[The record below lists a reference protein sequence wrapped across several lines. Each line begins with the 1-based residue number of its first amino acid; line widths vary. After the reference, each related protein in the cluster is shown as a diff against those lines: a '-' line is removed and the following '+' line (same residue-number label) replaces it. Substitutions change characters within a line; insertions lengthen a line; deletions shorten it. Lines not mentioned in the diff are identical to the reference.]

1 MIEWIQGM
9 DYNLLSWIIIN
20 LRETWLTPIMTFI
33 TSLGNVGAVWIVLSL
48 ILLIRPKTRKCGI
61 AMLTALL
68 LGLLVGNVMLKN
80 IIARPRP
87 FAAYPDIMPL
97 VMPIDPFSFPS
108 GHTLSSFCAASA
120 CFAYHKKAGAVCAV
134 LALLI
139 GFSRLYVGVHYP
151 TDVLGGIVIGIILGF
166 LSAYLVNKVCD
177 SVRFRRI
184 RSEL

>member
-9 DYNLLSWIIIN
+9 DYSLLSWIVTH
-20 LRETWLTPIMTFI
+20 LRETWLTPIVTFI
-33 TSLGNVGAVWIVLSL
+33 TSLGNAGAIWILLSL
-48 ILLIRPKTRKCGI
+48 ILLIRPTTRRCGM

-68 LGLLVGNVMLKN
+68 LGLLVGNLALKN

-87 FAAYPDIMPL
+87 FAAYTDILPL

-120 CFAYHKKAGAVCAV
+120 CFAYHKKAGAACGV

-139 GFSRLYVGVHYP
+139 GLSRLYVGVHYP
-151 TDVLGGIVIGIILGF
+151 TDVLAGMVLGIVSGLI
-166 LSAYLVNKVCD
+166 SAYLVNKICD
-177 SVRFRRI
+177 SVRFGRI
-184 RSEL
+184 RS

>member
-1 MIEWIQGM
+1 MIEWIQGV
-9 DYNLLSWIIIN
+9 DHSLLVWIITN

-33 TSLGNVGAVWIVLSL
+33 TSLGNAGAIWIFLSL
-48 ILLIRPKTRKCGI
+48 ILLIRPNTRRCGM

-68 LGLLVGNVMLKN
+68 LGLLIGNAGLKN

-120 CFAYHKKAGAVCAV
+120 CFAYHKKAGAACGV

-151 TDVLGGIVIGIILGF
+151 SDVLGGMILGIVLGF
-166 LSAYLVNKVCD
+166 VSAYFVNKVSD
-177 SVRFRRI
+177 SVRFGRI
-184 RSEL
+184 RSE